1 MDTWKKIRGKHKT
14 LELLGIIGIVA
25 CIIIGSICDW
35 HVLVRNNILIEID
48 DIESFSLT
56 IIEVQATLGALII
69 AIIALIT
76 GNISDSYMGVPIS
89 EFYLNI
95 RPWKLTQKTLII
107 IALFFSL
114 MGLIAHALNLYNIVF
129 YIFIATIIV
138 ILVSI
143 LEIYAAFKGK
153 NKQNQEIEAYINYI
167 IEAGIKS
174 DKKCELFENFVE
186 DWEKDIEFQDKQSY
200 EKYLKVFEKFL
211 VTVLDLETE
220 DGLSFVEQQCYSVA
234 YCLLWS
240 DKITVKERGLEFIH
254 DVYEYMWSFIYSC
267 IREEKVIINKYK
279 KEFPFFAEIS
289 NELMQNIDVLN
300 MENVEKRLKLGDL
313 IDLVHRC
320 AVWFKYIDETKNEDI
335 ENIRGKH
342 SKYEYNYSSEINEI
356 TSFSRY
362 IGFYLKKQQNKGNI
376 IDQNK
381 WADVL
386 NRWSLFSTYNIPE
399 ERVED
404 FLRSKVITYFSY
416 CYGLLLNGQENII
429 KQGLYITGM
438 GNSVKLDNKYQALL
452 YICVHCYIYYL
463 AEKESDECVSENI
476 RNSARLLWTDEKV
489 KNSFLEFLNML
500 AENSEW
506 LDMTFLDQILSMLD
520 RYELFPKDE
529 SSKMMIMDKAVS
541 DFYLFLI
548 LFMQTEFWSVDLL
561 ENNIDD
567 MRAFRYVSGD
577 NESKTKEIFK
587 NLYIS
592 ISMLNKEESKID
604 SKIDLMYN
612 NLETIVKKKQKER
625 YIESAKEAQ
634 KNYENNINEDEI
646 CKRIKDITISRIK
659 EKFASIMVE
668 DDEKNGIIKVGL
680 LSLSDYT
687 SSLGREKNI
696 NSFYSDMEGSFLYG
710 IVSFLVKR
718 KVVEF
723 KSRFSDFKNDE
734 EFMEYLTAKEL
745 SVLLG
750 SRYIMKNKD
759 WHLNDMY
766 DNFIENRE
774 TIFTSLL
781 REGIALKRGAVQV
794 CLHDVNVSIH
804 PLTVGESNAKFD
816 EKSKKYS
823 YSILDGL
830 SIDFEE
836 DELRE
841 FLYNN
846 RKVIDVTAKVSIQV
860 NEDICGTIF
869 TGNKYF

>member
-1 MDTWKKIRGKHKT
+1 MDTWKKIRRKYKM
-14 LELLGIIGIVA
+14 LELLGIMGIAVCVVIGA
-25 CIIIGSICDW
+25 ICDW
-35 HVLVRNNILIEID
+35 NVLVCKNILIEID
-48 DIESFSLT
+48 DIESFSLS
-56 IIEVQATLGALII
+56 IIEVQATIGTLII

-76 GNISDSYMGVPIS
+76 GNISDSYMGVPIGG
-89 EFYLNI
+89 FYLNV

-107 IALFFSL
+107 IALSFSL
-114 MGLIAHALNLYNIVF
+114 FGIIAHALNLYNIVF

-143 LEIYAAFKGK
+143 LEIYAAFMGK
-153 NKQNQEIEAYINYI
+153 NKQNQEIEAYINFI
-167 IEAGIKS
+167 IEGDIKL
-174 DKKCELFENFVE
+174 DKKYELFKNFVE
-186 DWEKDIEFQDKQSY
+186 DWEKDIESQDKQSY
-200 EKYLKVFEKFL
+200 EKYLKVFEKFAFTIL
-211 VTVLDLETE
+211 NLET
-220 DGLSFVEQQCYSVA
+220 DDALSFVEQQCYSVA

-240 DKITVKERGLEFIH
+240 DKLTIKERGIEFIQ
-254 DVYEYMWSFIYSC
+254 DVYEYMWRYIYNC
-267 IREEKVIINKYK
+267 ITEEKNILNKYK
-279 KEFPFFAEIS
+279 NEFPFFAEIS

-300 MENVEKRLKLGDL
+300 TENVEKRLKFGDL

-335 ENIRGKH
+335 ENIHGKR

-356 TSFSRY
+356 TSFSRH

-376 IDQNK
+376 INQNK
-381 WADVL
+381 WADIL
-386 NRWSLFSTYNIPE
+386 NRWSLFSTYNVPE

-416 CYGLLLNGQENII
+416 CYGLLLNGQENIV

-463 AEKESDECVSENI
+463 AEQESDECVPENI
-476 RNSARLLWTDEKV
+476 RGSAKNLWTDEKV
-489 KNSFLEFLNML
+489 KNSFLEFINML
-500 AENSEW
+500 AENPEW
-506 LDMTFLDQILSMLD
+506 LDMTFLDQILAMLD

-529 SSKMMIMDKAVS
+529 STKMMIMDKVVY

-548 LFMQTEFWSVDLL
+548 LFMQTEFWIPDLL

-587 NLYIS
+587 NLYTS
-592 ISMLNKEESKID
+592 ISMLNKDESRID

-612 NLETIVKKKQKER
+612 NLENIVKKKQKER

-634 KNYENNINEDEI
+634 KNYEIFINEDEV
-646 CKRIKDITISRIK
+646 CKRIKDITMSRIK

-668 DDEKNGIIKVGL
+668 DDGKNGIIKVGL

-687 SSLGREKNI
+687 SSLGEEKNI

-710 IVSFLVKR
+710 IVSFLMKR

-723 KSRFSDFKNDE
+723 KSRFNDFKNDE
-734 EFMEYLTAKEL
+734 EFIEYLTAKEL

-750 SRYIMKNKD
+750 SRYVMKNRD

-774 TIFTSLL
+774 TIFTSFL
-781 REGIALKRGAVQV
+781 RDGIALKRGAIQV

-830 SIDFEE
+830 AIDFEE

-846 RKVIDVTAKVSIQV
+846 RKVIDVTAKISIQV